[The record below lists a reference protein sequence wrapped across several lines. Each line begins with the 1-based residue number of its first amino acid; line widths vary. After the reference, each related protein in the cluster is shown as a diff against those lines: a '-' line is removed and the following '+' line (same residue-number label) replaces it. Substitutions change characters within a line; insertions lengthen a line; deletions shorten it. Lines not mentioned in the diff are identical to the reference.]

1 MEMTSAQRARGL
13 AEAGRSSEG
22 LQLLR
27 SAQAE
32 GEAGAYFAEGLWQLE
47 GRFVPRDLAQARA
60 SLAKASEA
68 GHVEAARGLAA
79 FVARGVGAPAD
90 WNEARNILE
99 AWKSVDPLAA
109 TQLHLIDK
117 MLLDAEGNPTSEFAP
132 RIICQSPQIV
142 RIDEFLTA
150 DECAFLIELAEPRMK
165 RSMIFSEEQQ
175 RFVEDPIRTSDLAAF
190 PVIYEWPFVRA
201 INLRI
206 ARATGTAVECAEP
219 LQVLKYGLG
228 QEYRPHYDSRLGI
241 ENPRV
246 ITAVIWLNDDF
257 AGGETC
263 FDELG
268 IAERGAPGDLLFFAN
283 TLADGSPDPRSRHA
297 GAPVTRGF
305 KYLASRWIRARPWQA
320 GGRGFRGVAGL
331 AKNEE

>member
-1 MEMTSAQRARGL
+1 MEMNSSERARAL
-13 AEAGRSSEG
+13 AEAGRPSEG

-27 SAQAE
+27 AAQAE
-32 GEAGAYFAEGLWQLE
+32 GEAAAFFAEGLWQLE

-60 SLAKASEA
+60 SLEKAAEA
-68 GHVEAARGLAA
+68 GHIEAARGLAA
-79 FVARGVGAPAD
+79 FIARGVGAPAD
-90 WNEARNILE
+90 WGGARRLLE
-99 AWKSVDPLAA
+99 AWKGEDPAAA
-109 TQLHLIDK
+109 TQLDLIEK
-117 MLLDAEGNPTSEFAP
+117 MRLDADGNSTGEFAP
-132 RIICQSPQIV
+132 RFICEAPRIV
-142 RIDEFLTA
+142 RVDEFLTT

-190 PVIYEWPFVRA
+190 PAIHEWPFVRA

-206 ARATGTAVECAEP
+206 ARATETAVECAEP
-219 LQVLKYGLG
+219 LQVLKYGPG

-246 ITAVIWLNDDF
+246 ITAIIWLNDDF

-268 IAERGAPGDLLFFAN
+268 IAQRGAPGDLLFFAN

-320 GGRGFRGVAGL
+320 RGRGSGGL
-331 AKNEE
+331 RP